1 MAEFLRSTGLI
12 KLRRAHE
19 GTATSEYRNEGK
31 GIDLLWE
38 YETDP
43 VSFINIYKVIKNK
56 KGGGE
61 EWKYTSTNEA
71 HQNTVT
77 KACILKNLGGR
88 EDQL

>member
-1 MAEFLRSTGLI
+1 MAEFLRNTGLI

-19 GTATSEYRNEGK
+19 GTATSEDRNERK

-56 KGGGE
+56 KGGRKE
-61 EWKYTSTNEA
+61 NT
-71 HQNTVT
+71 HQQMKHIKTLS
-77 KACILKNLGGR
+77 LKLAF
-88 EDQL
+88 

>member
-19 GTATSEYRNEGK
+19 GTATSEDRNERK

-56 KGGGE
+56 KGGE
-61 EWKYTSTNEA
+61 ERKYTSTNEA